1 MQYVDVASRL
11 LLLTMFTL
19 ALASK
24 ISSRRAWGEFVEST
38 RAMAV
43 VGEAQVPAAAVATAA
58 AEGAVIVLAAV
69 PLRWAGSAAFIIAAG
84 LLGCLAVAVAMVV
97 RRGKSVTCRCFGAS
111 QTPLGVSHVVRN
123 VLLVVIAL
131 LGLAASFVN
140 GSFDPILSAIVGVF
154 GAILGLLVARWD
166 DLVSLLATP

>member
-1 MQYVDVASRL
+1 MQYVEVASRL

-24 ISSRRAWGEFVEST
+24 ISSRRAWDEFVESI

-43 VGEAQVPAAAVATAA
+43 VGDPKAPAAAVATTAG
-58 AEGAVIVLAAV
+58 EGAVIVLAAV
-69 PLRWAGSAAFIIAAG
+69 PLRWAGSAAFVIAAG
-84 LLGCLAVAVAMVV
+84 LLGCLTIAVAMVV
-97 RRGKSVTCRCFGAS
+97 RRGNSVTCRCFGAT

-131 LGLAASFVN
+131 LGLAGSLVT
-140 GSFDPILSAIVGVF
+140 GSFDPILSAIFGVF
-154 GAILGLLVARWD
+154 GAVLGLLVARWD
-166 DLVSLLATP
+166 DLVSVLATP